1 MMRKLVAT
9 LVLILQGVFF
19 LNAES
24 FPQFRD
30 RLMAQEGWENAVQM
44 IKDYLA
50 KTDKVE
56 EMRDLQDIWL
66 DVNPEECAAW
76 FEEVRNKNSDSPA
89 YEYLCLRLEED
100 EELQMQG
107 AYNLCKKHPDFYW
120 GYRLLLL
127 DLMSVILE
135 DEFEE
140 NNPLADKGYLLE
152 LIDNGQKRFPQDDYF
167 KIFQFH
173 RYRITKNDNKAE
185 QALMGIKDKTLL
197 QANWEKIMYTLVSAK
212 NKALYVKVMPGLISN
227 AVKSGELSPA
237 DSLLRFSGGY
247 MSILEET
254 GDWQAIL
261 DYLTK
266 NPKLLENY
274 TYCSAWVDALAGQKK
289 WKQLSH
295 DLLKFAREKRFDEK
309 WLDDK
314 LQQWYTELQGF
325 PEWPQLLELSGNPE
339 SQQSPLD

>member
-1 MMRKLVAT
+1 MRKLVVT
-9 LVLILQGVFF
+9 LVLLLLGVAF
-19 LNAES
+19 LKAES

-30 RLMAQEGWENAVQM
+30 RLLAQDDWENAEHM
-44 IKDYLA
+44 IKDYLG

-76 FEEVRNKNSDSPA
+76 FEEAYEKNPSSPA
-89 YEYLCLRLEED
+89 SEYLCLRLEED
-100 EELQMQG
+100 EELQIQG
-107 AYNLCKKHPDFYW
+107 AYELCKKHPDFYW

-127 DLMSVILE
+127 GLMSAMLDQE
-135 DEFEE
+135 SEGF
-140 NNPLADKGYLLE
+140 NPLKDREKMLE
-152 LIDNGQKRFPQDDYF
+152 VIDRGQKKYPQDDYF
-167 KIFQFH
+167 NIFQFH
-173 RYRITKNDNKAE
+173 RYRMECYNQKAE
-185 QALMGIKDKTLL
+185 AALAAVKDKAVL
-197 QANWEKIMYTLVSAK
+197 QANWNKIMFSLVSTK
-212 NKALYVKVMPGLISN
+212 NKALYARVMPGLISN
-227 AVKSGELSPA
+227 AVKSGELTPA

-247 MSILEET
+247 ITILEDT

-266 NPKLLENY
+266 TPKLLENY
-274 TYCSAWVDALAGQKK
+274 AYCSAWVDALAGQKN
-289 WKQLSH
+289 WKQLSR

-325 PEWPQLLELSGNPE
+325 PEWPQLLELTGKPE
-339 SQQSPLD
+339 AQQSPLD